1 MKAIAIL
8 NLKGGVAK
16 TVTAINMAHI
26 LATDY
31 HKKVLLIDADSQ
43 HNTTD
48 FFGAGDPDNN
58 LSAILKG
65 VSEPHYEES
74 IYQTEVPGLHI
85 LPGDDGLMDLD
96 ISCVRDGRINTY
108 AMVDLL
114 TALSEDDAYDL
125 VIVDCPPAFNA
136 ASTAALAA
144 VSEVIIPAK
153 PDPFSIAG
161 LSNMIR
167 QIQSM
172 HAINPGLHV
181 RGVLLTMW
189 TKECADAEKQLRE
202 YSSRMLPV
210 FKTVIRHSGKMVD
223 GLFAGEA
230 ITAYS
235 PHSAAGIDY
244 RKFVR
249 EYLGEVQ
256 A

>member
-8 NLKGGVAK
+8 NLKGGVGK

-26 LATDY
+26 LAKDY
-31 HKKVLLIDADSQ
+31 HKQVLLIDADSQ
-43 HNTTD
+43 HNSTD
-48 FFGAGDPDNN
+48 FFGAADPDNN

-65 VSEPHYEES
+65 VGDPYVYNH
-74 IYQTEVPGLHI
+74 IFQTDVPGLHI
-85 LPGDDGLMDLD
+85 IPGDDGLMDLD
-96 ISCVRDGRINTY
+96 ISCVRDGRVNTY

-114 TALSEDDAYDL
+114 SLLAEDAVYDY

-167 QIQSM
+167 QIASM
-172 HAINPGLHV
+172 HQINPGLHV

-189 TKECADAEKQLRE
+189 TKECADAEQQLRG
-202 YSSRMLPV
+202 YSNRMLPV

-230 ITAYS
+230 ITSYS